1 MNSKP
6 DRLKKDPSKGLVF
19 DIKRF
24 ALHDGSGIRT
34 TIFLKGCPLHCMWC
48 QNPEGIQSS
57 PELIV
62 RSARCSRCYAC
73 LAVCPPQ
80 AISKGPNYGPVIV
93 DRSKC
98 DLCGKCV
105 EACAYEAL
113 EIAGR
118 EMTVAQVV
126 AEVERDAVFYEQSGG
141 GATLS
146 GGEPL
151 AQPEFVVSI
160 LEALRTRGIHT
171 VLDTSGA
178 APWPVLDRAAAL
190 ADLILYDLK
199 LMDPIRH
206 KAQTA
211 VSNSLILENL
221 CNLAALGRPI
231 RARIPLAAGVNDDE
245 ANIRAAIAFLKPLP
259 AVRRIDLL
267 AYHKGG
273 REKYRNL
280 GKENCFRIFEAP
292 SAERMEAVRLAFAQ
306 AGFTV
311 TIGG

>member
-24 ALHDGSGIRT
+24 ALHDGPGIRT

-48 QNPEGIQSS
+48 QNPEGIHSG

-73 LAVCPPQ
+73 LAVCPPK
-80 AISKGPNYGPVIV
+80 AISKGANNGPVLV

-118 EMTVAQVV
+118 EMTSAQVV

-151 AQPEFVVSI
+151 AQPEFVFSL
-160 LEALRTRGIHT
+160 LEALRARGIHT
-171 VLDTSGA
+171 VLDTSGS
-178 APWPVLDRAAAL
+178 APWPVLDRAALL
-190 ADLILYDLK
+190 ADLVLYDLK
-199 LMDPIRH
+199 LMDPVRH

-211 VSNSLILENL
+211 VPNALILENL

-231 RARIPLAAGVNDDE
+231 RVRLPLSAGVNDDD
-245 ANIRAAIAFLKPLP
+245 ANIRATIAFLRPLP
-259 AVRRIDLL
+259 AVHRIDLL

-292 SAERMEAVRLAFAQ
+292 SAERMEAVRRAFAE
-306 AGFTV
+306 AGYTV